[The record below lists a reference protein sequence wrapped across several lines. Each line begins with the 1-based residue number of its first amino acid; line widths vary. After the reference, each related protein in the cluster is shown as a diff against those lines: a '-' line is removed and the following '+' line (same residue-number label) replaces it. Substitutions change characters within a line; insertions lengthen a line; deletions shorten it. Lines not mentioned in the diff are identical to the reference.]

1 VPRLQQREDQAFSFA
16 NFVLSVLTAWA
27 LVPLTLSV
35 FWFRYLPSHD
45 MFGLT
50 VIASTLV
57 VSAFSSV
64 IFYQRAKRTLRN
76 SGPTRFAGLIPAV
89 STAYVLGVVL
99 SAATFWVLWSEDR
112 MQLQIFG
119 YRLYADLR
127 GAELSVRSLEAIGQ
141 TREGRLSLLLETTE
155 GAQLRGADLR
165 LADASRAFMVNADL
179 EGADLRR
186 GDFSSA
192 NFAGAN
198 LTGADLRDANLSVA
212 NLTGATLMD
221 ADIAGVNLRD
231 VVYGPDP
238 TGRSRHDDLCDLVRT
253 ARNWESAELATVNSC
268 LLR

>member
-16 NFVLSVLTAWA
+16 NFVLSVLTAWG

-165 LADASRAFMVNADL
+165 
-179 EGADLRR
+179 
-186 GDFSSA
+186 
-192 NFAGAN
+192 
-198 LTGADLRDANLSVA
+198 DANLSVA